1 MPEGR
6 MVRSDDITAERL
18 SLEATKKVNAEQVA
32 ALISEDGGP
41 LQSGALPQV
50 KADTQAGQQ
59 AILQALQEKDERV
72 SKPKKVKAKEGG
84 FSRNG
89 GAKDHYTV
97 RLSEQKPNRI
107 YTSFKIALS
116 TRFQE

>member
-72 SKPKKVKAKEGG
+72 SKPKKVKEKKADSPE
-84 FSRNG
+84 
-89 GAKDHYTV
+89 TV
-97 RLSEQKPNRI
+97 EPKTITQ
-107 YTSFKIALS
+107 
-116 TRFQE
+116 